1 MKPGDMFRYIDGST
15 GLIVSEPFLWRIDL
29 TKKEEEATLSIPR
42 DAPGAD
48 SPSHKQGS
56 SEVHGRGSLTTL

>member
-29 TKKEEEATLSIPR
+29 TKKEEEAIECVRVVWSGTDRAVVMSTKAFENHTAKII
-42 DAPGAD
+42 
-48 SPSHKQGS
+48 
-56 SEVHGRGSLTTL
+56 

>member
-29 TKKEEEATLSIPR
+29 AKKEEEAIECVRVLWTGEDRPVVMSTKAFEDHTAKII
-42 DAPGAD
+42 
-48 SPSHKQGS
+48 
-56 SEVHGRGSLTTL
+56 